1 MEGGERMEGIFKKVL
16 NFPSPFL
23 PSPYGWESINVVL
36 YSRRSDE
43 FSNTENTLSSG
54 FRFQVSATYS
64 RVWRLEAL
72 FILYLTA
79 LLTYSAIYNFIFIFI
94 FIIVY
99 YYYMLN
105 YYMILKSNDN
115 SYIVLIFNL
124 AHLLSSISIRYITG
138 IVRRNST
145 DNEEIQS
152 GKFAR
157 ACGRVK
163 RVVGTN
169 PAVAPAVIFLLRI
182 VAAEQNV
189 PRSLNGVSRCARV
202 RCRARRETH

>member
-1 MEGGERMEGIFKKVL
+1 MQSTIY
-16 NFPSPFL
+16 FL
-23 PSPYGWESINVVL
+23 LSI
-36 YSRRSDE
+36 
-43 FSNTENTLSSG
+43 
-54 FRFQVSATYS
+54 
-64 RVWRLEAL
+64 
-72 FILYLTA
+72 
-79 LLTYSAIYNFIFIFI
+79 
-94 FIIVY
+94 IIIC
-99 YYYMLN
+99 L
-105 YYMILKSNDN
+105 ILKSNDN

-124 AHLLSSISIRYITG
+124 AHLLSSISIRRITG